1 MAKEKKTTEDKK
13 VMTEDL
19 SWVLQ
24 KPRISE
30 KAALGADKGVYTFV
44 VDAKANK
51 IQIKKA
57 IKQAYKVEPVKVTVT
72 NTKGKK
78 VLRRNGIGYK
88 SGFKKAMVYLK
99 KGETIE
105 VF

>member
-1 MAKEKKTTEDKK
+1 MAKEKKTTEEKN
-13 VMTEDL
+13 MTEDL

-24 KPRISE
+24 KPRVSE

-44 VDAKANK
+44 VAAKANK

-57 IKQAYKVEPVKVTVT
+57 IKQAYKVEPVKVTIT

-78 VLRRNGIGYK
+78 VLRRTGIGYK
-88 SGFKKAMVYLK
+88 SGFKKAMVFLK